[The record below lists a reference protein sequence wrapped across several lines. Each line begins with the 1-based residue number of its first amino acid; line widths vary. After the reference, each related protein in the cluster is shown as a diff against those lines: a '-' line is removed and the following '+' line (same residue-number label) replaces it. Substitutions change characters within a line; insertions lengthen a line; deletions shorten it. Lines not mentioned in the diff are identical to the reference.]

1 MSTKR
6 KTTIKA
12 YNYVYKI
19 IQLSTGREYIGK
31 HKTDNLNDGYMG
43 SGTLITPAVL
53 ENPSDFVKTIIW
65 YCDSE
70 SKMNELE
77 AALVTEEYLLKNF
90 PEKTF
95 NQVPGGDV
103 PLNVVLKWQK
113 KLYPEKR
120 VYTVNTKKSSIEID
134 GKVYEFPDSWRE
146 NQRAT
151 KNRERYH
158 ESYHAVIN
166 AAQEIIKHLGYKN
179 ELMFSTAIKIL
190 ETPDFCES
198 MKGDI
203 PKGSSQLENI
213 IKLING
219 MEFNSHGL
227 YAFPVV
233 KEWWEVV
240 IPKEHKSRISKVH
253 TAVKQVM
260 PVGDFCNHEQLN
272 QVEIGLKYSPVKA
285 KKKALTYINVLY
297 CTGESITDTESYAPN
312 GASGRVKPIS

>member
-1 MSTKR
+1 
-6 KTTIKA
+6 
-12 YNYVYKI
+12 
-19 IQLSTGREYIGK
+19 
-31 HKTDNLNDGYMG
+31 MG

-70 SKMNELE
+70 SEMNELE
-77 AALVTEEYLLKNF
+77 ATLVTEEYLLKNF

-95 NQVPGGDV
+95 NQVPGGAVSMDV
-103 PLNVVLKWQK
+103 IAKWQK
-113 KLYPEKR
+113 ILYPEKR

-158 ESYHAVIN
+158 ESYSAVIN
-166 AAQEIIKHLGYKN
+166 AAQEVIKHLDYKN

-203 PKGSSQLENI
+203 PNGSPQLENI

-219 MEFNSHGL
+219 MEFNSQGR

-233 KEWWEVV
+233 QEWWKVT
-240 IPKEHKSRISKVH
+240 IPAERKSKICKVLNE
-253 TAVKQVM
+253 VKQVM

-272 QVEIGLKYSPVKA
+272 QVEVGLKYSPVKA
-285 KKKALTYINVLY
+285 KKKALTYINVLC
-297 CTGESITDTESYAPN
+297 CTGEFTTYIESYAPN
-312 GASGRVKPIS
+312 RASGCIKPIS